1 MKTVAALGFNNCQ
14 VLDLTGPLQVFSSA
28 NSALGYQA
36 YQLQVLGLD
45 TDPIVTNSGIKIL
58 PDAVYSDIQHVD
70 TLLLSGGRGV
80 FPLLDNQ
87 PLIQWV
93 QDASYQVNR
102 IASVCSGAFL
112 LAEAGLLQGKKAV
125 THWKACKR
133 LAKDYEAIE
142 VEADAIWLQEGNL
155 YTSAGVTSG
164 IDLALALVEEDFGHA
179 IAMDVA
185 RELVVFVKRPGGQA
199 QFSWQLEAQNKAS
212 GAVAKAQAYI
222 QKNLKENLGLESLA
236 EHCCV
241 SERHLFR
248 LFKESCDCSPAVYI
262 ENMRLNLAQ
271 ELVSES
277 DLSIEQVAQRSG
289 FSSADNL
296 RRVFLRRLGVNP
308 SEYRDRFGKQYQDR
322 SAAPTS
328 LESGPLTLES
338 TAMESTAMER
348 IVMKGIG
355 KESI

>member
-28 NSALGYQA
+28 NTALGYQA
-36 YQLQVLGLD
+36 YQLQVIGLN

-80 FPLLDNQ
+80 FSLLDNQ
-87 PLIQWV
+87 PLIHWV
-93 QDASYQVNR
+93 KDKSKQVNR

-125 THWKACKR
+125 THWKACHR
-133 LAKDYEAIE
+133 LATDYEAIE
-142 VEADAIWLQEGNL
+142 VEVDAIWLQEGNL

-212 GAVAKAQAYI
+212 GVVAKAQAYI
-222 QKNLKENLGLESLA
+222 QKNLTEHLGLESVA

-248 LFKESCDCSPAVYI
+248 LFKDECECSPAVYI

-271 ELVSES
+271 QLISES
-277 DLSIEQVAQRSG
+277 DLSVQQVAQRCG

-322 SAAPTS
+322 STAPTA
-328 LESGPLTLES
+328 LESGS
-338 TAMESTAMER
+338 IAMKSIAMESL
-348 IVMKGIG
+348 G
-355 KESI
+355 KENI